1 MLLLLTVKN
10 KQKRV
15 GPQPPQKLQFH
26 VSFIELEEEKRPPRR
41 IGDLEEGAFQ
51 EVNID
56 DDVAGPNQRDMENEI
71 RVLETDVVHI

>member
-1 MLLLLTVKN
+1 MEN

-26 VSFIELEEEKRPPRR
+26 VSFIEMEEEKRPRR
-41 IGDLEEGAFQ
+41 NLKEGHFQ

-56 DDVAGPNQRDMENEI
+56 DDATTGPNQRDMENEI
-71 RVLETDVVHI
+71 RVLETDVVCPI